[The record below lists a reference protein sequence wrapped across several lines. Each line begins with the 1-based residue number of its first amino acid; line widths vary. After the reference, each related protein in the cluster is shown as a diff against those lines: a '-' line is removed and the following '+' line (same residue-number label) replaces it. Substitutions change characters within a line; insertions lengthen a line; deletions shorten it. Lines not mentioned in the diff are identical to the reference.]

1 MKPFDEVYGLYA
13 FEEWRERNN
22 ARSDTR
28 LNLRDTR
35 ESSGRP
41 RLANLPVS
49 SYAELVTV
57 ISFLTVMNKR
67 LVLLFRGQMQDFPRM
82 VPSLYRDVWPHWADP
97 ELPPVPIAGNREFF
111 WDALTEVED
120 RTFAVL
126 WDEGLPRWRHVK
138 FTRPA
143 KWAVIQHYDL
153 WPTPLLDFSTS
164 LRVAAS
170 FAFGLDPTASRGWL
184 YVIGVRSIRSD
195 LMPLLTAAHS
205 SIEEKPIDK
214 DELDA
219 EMLTI
224 RLNAVCPPS
233 TLRPHLQEGVLIGR
247 YPFDPPAL
255 TSVDVHDAG
264 SVLVAKIELI
274 NNGGFWSRDFPI
286 HTEASLLPT
295 HEHDPL
301 AARLHAAM
309 RYEWSYSREVAPGP

>member
-1 MKPFDEVYGLYA
+1 MKSFDKVYGLFA

-28 LNLRDTR
+28 LDLKDTR

-41 RLANLPVS
+41 RLASLPVS
-49 SYAELVTV
+49 SYAELVIV

-67 LVLLFRGQMQDFPRM
+67 LALLFRGQTQDFPRT

-97 ELPPVPIAGNREFF
+97 GLPPVPIAGAREYF
-111 WDALTEVED
+111 WDTLTEVED
-120 RTFAVL
+120 RVFAVL
-126 WDEGLPRWRHVK
+126 WEEGLPRWRHVK
-138 FTRPA
+138 LTRPA

-170 FAFGLDPTASRGWL
+170 FAFGLDPDASRGWL

-195 LMPLLTAAHS
+195 LMPLLTAADPS
-205 SIEEKPIDK
+205 LRKKPIDK

-264 SVLVAKIELI
+264 SVLIAKIELV
-274 NNGGFWSRDFPI
+274 NDGGFWSRDFPI

-301 AARLHAAM
+301 AARLRAAM
-309 RYEWSYSREVAPGP
+309 R